1 MEELGLEK
9 RNPFIL
15 SLISALKDKNK
26 PLNFDEFVD
35 VIASRVGENNTRDGL
50 KRVFALYD
58 KDENGIIDF

>member
-58 KDENGIIDF
+58 KD